1 MSSESFVNDHCLET
15 NFTSLEMGSWKL
27 SRRRSA
33 GGKIETGLLRCAQY
47 VHSSF
52 GRAYYLVKIN
62 VKSQVQRHH
71 NPRVG
76 GSNPSIATSKK
87 PFDIGIFR
95 VKGLFSCAARSSTE
109 SSPGA
114 WLSQSLAPRWSLA
127 AAMLLQNLLGSMS
140 SFRKLLSAVHSI
152 AGCLVSNF
160 VVDDGRW
167 IVNADLV
174 LEQRLLH

>member
-52 GRAYYLVKIN
+52 GRAYYFVKN
-62 VKSQVQRHH
+62 RVKSQVQRHH

-76 GSNPSIATSKK
+76 GSNPSIATCK
-87 PFDIGIFR
+87 R
-95 VKGLFSCAARSSTE
+95 R
-109 SSPGA
+109 
-114 WLSQSLAPRWSLA
+114 
-127 AAMLLQNLLGSMS
+127 
-140 SFRKLLSAVHSI
+140 
-152 AGCLVSNF
+152 
-160 VVDDGRW
+160 
-167 IVNADLV
+167 
-174 LEQRLLH
+174 